1 MEGGGWGRPHI
12 SALAFHSLAA
22 LRKTLESGCILLD
35 VEGDDFPSIV
45 REIVTA
51 LVDSGMLPPDSVDP
65 VTQVLYKRHKHA
77 SHITLWE
84 KLKKAAASR
93 GTSTLNMSM

>member
-1 MEGGGWGRPHI
+1 MY
-12 SALAFHSLAA
+12 SL
-22 LRKTLESGCILLD
+22 GCILLD

-45 REIVTA
+45 RVIVA
-51 LVDSGMLPPDSVDP
+51 ELVTSGMLPVECVEP

-84 KLKKAAASR
+84 KLKKSASR
-93 GTSTLNMSM
+93 GGEWRLGGERTRDEKC

>member
-1 MEGGGWGRPHI
+1 M
-12 SALAFHSLAA
+12 
-22 LRKTLESGCILLD
+22 TGCVLLD
-35 VEGDDFPSIV
+35 VEGDDFPTIV

-51 LVDSGMLPPDSVDP
+51 MVTTGMLPEESVDP

-84 KLKKAAASR
+84 KLKKAANR
-93 GTSTLNMSM
+93 GEESDWVGEVSG